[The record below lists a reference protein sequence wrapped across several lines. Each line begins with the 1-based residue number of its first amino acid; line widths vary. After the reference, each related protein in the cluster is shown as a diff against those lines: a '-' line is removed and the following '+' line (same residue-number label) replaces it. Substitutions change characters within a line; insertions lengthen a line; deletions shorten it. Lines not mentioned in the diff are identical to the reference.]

1 MNIKRASG
9 VQRGVTLI
17 ELVISIVVI
26 SLGVAGVLLA
36 IDRAGRSSGDPVILN
51 QAVAIGEAYLEE
63 ILPKNFADPD
73 QPESGGPEAGETRPT
88 YDDVSD
94 YNGLSDAGARDQANN
109 PISGLGAYTV
119 NVTVVNA
126 ALNGIG
132 AADAKR
138 INVRVT
144 GPFGVDVTMTGH
156 RTNF

>member
-1 MNIKRASG
+1 MSTKGASRAE
-9 VQRGVTLI
+9 RGVTLI
-17 ELVISIVVI
+17 ELVVSIVVI

-36 IDRAGRSSGDPVILN
+36 TERAGRSSGDPVVLN

-73 QPESGGPEAGETRPT
+73 QPESGGAEAGESRPA

-94 YNGLSDAGARDQANN
+94 YNGLTDAGARDQGNN
-109 PISGLGAYTV
+109 PISGLGQYTV
-119 NVTVVNA
+119 SVTVVNA
-126 ALNGIG
+126 ALNGIA

-138 INVRVT
+138 IDVRVT
-144 GPFGVDVTMTGH
+144 GPFGVDLTMTGY